1 MNLNKVYLGRIAKQ
15 HGFVRDTLEKVIR
28 LTEVLRFIM
37 KDEILDGHLL
47 LKGGTA
53 IHLTILDMKRL
64 SVDIDL
70 DFIPNLSKGEVANQ
84 RVVIRERLNTYME
97 GEGYELEEK
106 KSKYTYSLDSYIYSY
121 TNTGDMKDLIKV
133 GINYAIRE
141 HLFQPIKSNINTLN
155 GVLDPLEILS
165 VHPIEIFASK
175 LTALMNRAAA
185 RDLYDVWN
193 MVEIDLFNSKERDSL
208 RKALIFYSVL
218 NVDVKEELFDISR
231 ISSIDFKKVHRELRP
246 VIYTKERINLDEMH
260 STVIDYINEIVQLND
275 NERLFID
282 KFYDAGEYLPEL
294 LFDEEEQI
302 ERLKAHPMA
311 LWKLRNRR
319 KEHDNIT

>member
-37 KDEILDGHLL
+37 DDDILGVHLL

-70 DFIPNLSKGEVANQ
+70 DFTPNLSKEEVAEQ
-84 RVVIRERLNTYME
+84 RLVIRERLNAYME

-106 KSKYTYSLDSYIYSY
+106 KSKYTHSLDSYIYSY
-121 TNTGDMKDLIKV
+121 TNTGDVKDLIKV
-133 GINYAIRE
+133 EINYSIRE
-141 HLFQPIKSNINTLN
+141 HILKPVKSKINTLN
-155 GVLDPLEILS
+155 GILDPLEILS
-165 VHPIEIFASK
+165 VHPIEIFGSK
-175 LTALMNRAAA
+175 LTALMSRAAA

-193 MVEIDLFNSKERDSL
+193 MVEIDLFNGKERDSL

-218 NVDVKEELFDISR
+218 NMDAKEELFDTSR
-231 ISSIDFKKVHRELRP
+231 ILTIDFRKVHRELRP
-246 VIYTKERINLDEMH
+246 VIYTKERIDLDKMH
-260 STVIDYINEIVQLND
+260 STVIHYIEEIVQLND
-275 NERLFID
+275 SERLFIE
-282 KFYDAGEYLPEL
+282 KFYDEGEYLPEL
-294 LFDEEEQI
+294 LFNEEEQA
-302 ERLKAHPMA
+302 ERLKTHPMI
-311 LWKLRNRR
+311 LWKTRN
-319 KEHDNIT
+319 